1 MPCQSS
7 PRGSKRAHR
16 TAYTP
21 TMTNASGWAAS
32 EPKRVRS
39 RRIGCMRLPRF
50 QTALLCGRQLE
61 GDGLE
66 VGTRA
71 HGRQPT
77 AQRSHQWHSIRR
89 RHEAAPQS
97 KSGPTAQPRS
107 ARLWPSE
114 IHAALPVLNP
124 CAPPPKSAPARRRYF
139 PILGSN
145 LQLVRHALGPH
156 ESSSSVLMHLA
167 PPAAADLSPFHPLEG
182 RAAVSSQA
190 RSFPAALGLASYKLA
205 VYWSD
210 YPRHQKQSSAWNQSH
225 SHGPTPRPS
234 PTEIREFC
242 AQRAGIAFQIS
253 RCRRQAPSLPLRQT
267 TMYLSRGV
275 CPELSFRC
283 ASPTS

>member
-1 MPCQSS
+1 MDLRLAPALTD
-7 PRGSKRAHR
+7 GSRPLNEV
-16 TAYTP
+16 T
-21 TMTNASGWAAS
+21 SGTQFV
-32 EPKRVRS
+32 EGTKPPPKQERS
-39 RRIGCMRLPRF
+39 DGS
-50 QTALLCGRQLE
+50 TAL
-61 GDGLE
+61 
-66 VGTRA
+66 RA
-71 HGRQPT
+71 PL
-77 AQRSHQWHSIRR
+77 A
-89 RHEAAPQS
+89 
-97 KSGPTAQPRS
+97 
-107 ARLWPSE
+107 SE

-124 CAPPPKSAPARRRYF
+124 CAPPPKSAPAWRRYF
-139 PILGSN
+139 PTLGSN

-267 TMYLSRGV
+267 TMHLSRGV